1 VVRGWTAHGRSGGFE
16 LVRSDATPQSVF
28 SPVGK
33 LGERSAKWKQKQCI
47 MFIKHLTKPKTVISE
62 SRTKVHQSDNLT
74 VVSTER
80 REINNTSSYS
90 VRFRIRSFL
99 RVTPERWS
107 TFAQRPR
114 IPRVGRRR
122 RHPATNKP
130 EREDPT
136 GGL

>member
-1 VVRGWTAHGRSGGFE
+1 ME
-16 LVRSDATPQSVF
+16 
-28 SPVGK
+28 
-33 LGERSAKWKQKQCI
+33 
-47 MFIKHLTKPKTVISE
+47 TKTVHNVYQALNETKTVISE